1 MAVSKWY
8 GRDETHVQPMLQDFI
23 SNHRQELIAR
33 TRAKVEVRAAPRPTR
48 DELAHGVPLFL
59 TQLSEVLRRKAAAS
73 SPDGSEMGKSATL
86 HGRDLLQQGFTI
98 AQVVHDYGDVCQAIT
113 ELASELHVPIT
124 TEDFRTLNQCLD
136 DSIAAAVTEYS
147 RQRAARVSGVEVE
160 RQGFFAHELR
170 NHLGTAMLAFQV
182 VKSGKVGVAGNTM
195 DVLAR
200 SLRGLR
206 ELIDRSVSEVRVA
219 AGKRHKDRLRLTE
232 FMEEMET
239 DASISAADRGLGFS
253 VERVSDDLFVDVDR
267 HLLASAVSNLLQN
280 AFKYTRPSGHVWLR
294 ASSTADHVSIEVED
308 ECGGLPEG
316 KAELRVPYQQRAD
329 RTGLGLG
336 LLISRLAV
344 EADGGTL
351 SVRDIPGKGCVF
363 TVEMPLAAGD

>member
-1 MAVSKWY
+1 
-8 GRDETHVQPMLQDFI
+8 MLQDFI
-23 SNHRQELIAR
+23 SYHRQELIAR
-33 TRAKVEVRAAPRPTR
+33 TRAKVALRAAPRATH

-59 TQLSEVLRRKAAAS
+59 TQLAEVLRRKASSS
-73 SPDGSEMGKSATL
+73 SPDGSEMGKSAAL
-86 HGRDLLQQGFTI
+86 HGSDLLQQGFTI

-113 ELASELHVPIT
+113 ELASELHVPIA
-124 TEDFRTLNQCLD
+124 TEDFQTLNQCLD

-147 RQRAARVSGVEVE
+147 RQRAVRVSGVDVE
-160 RQGFFAHELR
+160 RQGFLAHELR

-206 ELIDRSVSEVRVA
+206 ELIDRSVFEVRVA
-219 AGKRHKDRLRLTE
+219 AGNHRRDRLRVTE
-232 FMEEMET
+232 FLEEMEI

-253 VERVSDDLFVDVDR
+253 VERVSEDLFIDVDR

-294 ASSTADHVSIEVED
+294 ASNHADHVSIQVED

-316 KAELRVPYQQRAD
+316 RAELLVSFEQRTD

-344 EADGGTL
+344 EANGGKL